1 MDLTTVFKLSLYG
14 LTAAVGLVL
23 GSAENGWIP
32 FVSLPMTLL
41 GYWWCEV
48 AVGKNGRRLQGL
60 GDTLSL
66 VFGGVSLAAATAE
79 FFGNNPEGK
88 LLSGIHLVVY
98 LTWIVLL
105 QRKHET
111 RYWQL
116 LVLGVLQVAVASV
129 LTNGTWF
136 GLSVLAYLV
145 ASTWTMSVFSLH
157 RAAEE
162 FDVERRA
169 AEGVPVA
176 NSPAPVN
183 SATTQINNRTSRQ
196 SSRAIGAICSE
207 DGSQWITWRF
217 VSGVGLCASLGLIVG
232 SMFFAFIPRVW
243 VGTTFGLADD
253 ELPPTLRRTITG
265 LANEIRLGDMRP
277 ILESNDPVLTLRLFE
292 NGTNQRLNPFTYA
305 ERLGHPE
312 PLFRGVMLIDYEEGR
327 WRPNRFAS
335 EQVERLIEQP
345 PAPASNRS
353 ASPTTTLVRQEIRL
367 ERLGND
373 ILFCQGRAVA
383 MSDSEGYRCGRNRY
397 LEGIAVRRDWF
408 KELPGAVDYVAYSE
422 LPAARDGSDAGYVAS
437 RNAIT
442 AYRVSEYLEKKH
454 CSKVPDALERLKAHA
469 KSVIAT
475 EQKRAGRA
483 LTELEQARAI
493 EAHLRDS
500 GLYSYSLTMRPH
512 PLKVD
517 PVEDFLFNSHSG
529 HCQYFA
535 SALGLMLRSIGIPAR
550 LVTGF
555 KGGEV
560 QADGVLLVEKRY
572 SHAWVEAW
580 IDNQKWVT
588 FDATPEADRAASVA
602 AVGAKRSIWTA
613 LSSSLSGAWESNVL
627 NISLER
633 QEDLFYRPM
642 REALTGLRDYV
653 ADFTDSPASSL
664 LKLFV
669 FLGNPRQWQ
678 TTSGVIRLALFV
690 ALLWLLRR
698 SVLRLGLKWGW
709 WRSKAEAAPRRRVE
723 FYERF
728 ARLMQSHGEQRQPAE
743 TQSEFIQSVT
753 QRLANRQRTAVSSR
767 EVTPSP
773 SLVPIGDLFYRVRF
787 GDEELLVEEATQM
800 NELLTQLEQ
809 ALGNASNTPARSR

>member
-1 MDLTTVFKLSLYG
+1 MDLTTVFKLSIYG

-23 GSAENGWIP
+23 GAAENGWIP

-48 AVGKNGRRLQGL
+48 AVGQNGRRLGGL

-105 QRKHET
+105 QRKHDT

-169 AEGVPVA
+169 AADTPVA
-176 NSPAPVN
+176 TSPTAVN
-183 SATTQINNRTSRQ
+183 SDTTQINHRTSRLT
-196 SSRAIGAICSE
+196 SRAIGAICSE

-253 ELPPTLRRTITG
+253 ELPATLRRTITG

-312 PLFRGVMLIDYEEGR
+312 PLFRGVMLVNYEEGR
-327 WRPNRFAS
+327 WWPNRFAS
-335 EQVERLIEQP
+335 EQVERLVEMP
-345 PAPASNRS
+345 REPAVDRSSLPA
-353 ASPTTTLVRQEIRL
+353 TTLVRQEIRL
-367 ERLGND
+367 ERIGND
-373 ILFCQGRAVA
+373 ILFCLGRAVA
-383 MSDSEGYRCGRNRY
+383 MRDPDGFRCGRNRY
-397 LEGIAVRRDWF
+397 LDGIAIRRDWF
-408 KELPGAVDYVAYSE
+408 KELPGAVDYIAYSE
-422 LPAARDGSDAGYVAS
+422 MPVARDGSGGGVVAS

-442 AYRVSEYLEKKH
+442 AYRVSEYLKR
-454 CSKVPDALERLKAHA
+454 CSEVPDELERLKAHA
-469 KSVIAT
+469 QSVIAT
-475 EQKRAGRA
+475 EQKRTGRT
-483 LTELEQARAI
+483 LTKLEEARAI

-500 GLYSYSLTMRPH
+500 GLYTYSLTMRPH

-535 SALGLMLRSIGIPAR
+535 SALGLMLRSIDIPAR

-560 QADGVLLVEKRY
+560 GPDGVLLVEKRY

-588 FDATPEADRAASVA
+588 FDATPEADRAASVTA
-602 AVGAKRSIWTA
+602 IGAKRSIWTA
-613 LSSSLSGAWESNVL
+613 MTSSLSGAWETNVL

-633 QEDLFYRPM
+633 QEDLFYRPL
-642 REALTGLRDYV
+642 REAIFALRDHV

-669 FLGNPRQWQ
+669 FLGNPRHWQ
-678 TTSGVIRLALFV
+678 TTAGAIRLALFV
-690 ALLWLLRR
+690 ALLWLLRH
-698 SVLRLGLKWGW
+698 SVLRLGLRWGW

-728 ARLMQSHGEQRQPAE
+728 ARLMQSLGEQRHPAQ
-743 TQSEFIQSVT
+743 TQGEFIHAVT
-753 QRLANRQRTAVSSR
+753 PRLADRLRTAASSP

-773 SLVPIGDLFYRVRF
+773 SLAPIGDLFYRVRF
-787 GDEELLVEEATQM
+787 GDEELPAEEASRM
-800 NELLTQLEQ
+800 NKLLTQLEQ
-809 ALGNASNTPARSR
+809 ALGPASSKQARSR

>member
-1 MDLTTVFKLSLYG
+1 MDLTTVFKLSIYG

-23 GSAENGWIP
+23 GAAENGWIP

-48 AVGKNGRRLQGL
+48 AVGQNGRRLGGL

-105 QRKHET
+105 QRKHDT

-169 AEGVPVA
+169 AADTPVA
-176 NSPAPVN
+176 TSPTAVN
-183 SATTQINNRTSRQ
+183 SDTTQINHRTSRLT
-196 SSRAIGAICSE
+196 SRAIGAICSE

-253 ELPPTLRRTITG
+253 ELPATLRRTITG

-312 PLFRGVMLIDYEEGR
+312 PLFRGVMLVNYEEGR
-327 WRPNRFAS
+327 WWPNRFAS
-335 EQVERLIEQP
+335 EQVERLVEMP
-345 PAPASNRS
+345 REPAVDRSSLPA
-353 ASPTTTLVRQEIRL
+353 TTLVRQEIRL
-367 ERLGND
+367 ERIGND
-373 ILFCQGRAVA
+373 ILFCLGRAVA
-383 MSDSEGYRCGRNRY
+383 MRDPDGFRCGRNRY

-442 AYRVSEYLEKKH
+442 AYRVSEYLKS
-454 CSKVPDALERLKAHA
+454 CSEVPDELERLKAHA
-469 KSVIAT
+469 QSVIASA
-475 EQKRAGRA
+475 QQRAGRT
-483 LTELEQARAI
+483 LTKLEEARAI

-500 GLYSYSLTMRPH
+500 GLYTYSLTMRPH

-535 SALGLMLRSIGIPAR
+535 SALGLMLRSIDIPAR

-560 QADGVLLVEKRY
+560 GPDGVLLVEKRY

-588 FDATPEADRAASVA
+588 FDATPEADRAASVTA
-602 AVGAKRSIWTA
+602 IGAKRSIWTA
-613 LSSSLSGAWESNVL
+613 MTSSLSGAWETNVL

-633 QEDLFYRPM
+633 QEDLFYRPL
-642 REALTGLRDYV
+642 REAIFALRDHV

-669 FLGNPRQWQ
+669 FLGNPRHWQ
-678 TTSGVIRLALFV
+678 TTAGAIRLALFV
-690 ALLWLLRR
+690 ALLWLLRH
-698 SVLRLGLKWGW
+698 SVLRLGLRWGW

-728 ARLMQSHGEQRQPAE
+728 ARLMQSLGEQRHPAQ
-743 TQSEFIQSVT
+743 TQGEFIHAVT
-753 QRLANRQRTAVSSR
+753 PRLADRLRTAASSP

-773 SLVPIGDLFYRVRF
+773 SLAPIGDLFYRVRF
-787 GDEELLVEEATQM
+787 GDEELPAEEASRM
-800 NELLTQLEQ
+800 NKLLTQLEQ
-809 ALGNASNTPARSR
+809 ALGPASSKQARSR

>member
-1 MDLTTVFKLSLYG
+1 MDLTTVFKLSIYG

-23 GSAENGWIP
+23 GAAENGWIP

-41 GYWWCEV
+41 GYWWCEL
-48 AVGKNGRRLQGL
+48 AVGQNGRRLGGL

-169 AEGVPVA
+169 ADTSVA
-176 NSPAPVN
+176 TSPAAVN
-183 SATTQINNRTSRQ
+183 SDTTQVNNRTSRL

-277 ILESNDPVLTLRLFE
+277 ILESNDPVLTLRLFD

-312 PLFRGVMLIDYEEGR
+312 PLFRGMMLVNYEEGR
-327 WRPNRFAS
+327 WWPNRFAS
-335 EQVERLIEQP
+335 EQVERLLEEP
-345 PAPASNRS
+345 TAPVPNRS
-353 ASPTTTLVRQEIRL
+353 SSSTTTLVRQEIRL
-367 ERLGND
+367 ERIGND
-373 ILFCQGRAVA
+373 ILFCLGRAIG
-383 MSDSEGYRCGRNRY
+383 MSDSDGYRCGRNRY
-397 LEGIAVRRDWF
+397 LDGIAVRRDWF

-422 LPAARDGSDAGYVAS
+422 MPTARDGSNAGYVAS

-442 AYRVSEYLEKKH
+442 AYRVSEYLKR
-454 CSKVPDALERLKAHA
+454 CSEVPDELERLKAHA
-469 KSVIAT
+469 QSVIASA
-475 EQKRAGRA
+475 QKRAGRT
-483 LTELEQARAI
+483 LTKLEEARAI

-500 GLYSYSLTMRPH
+500 GLYTYSLNMRPH

-535 SALGLMLRSIGIPAR
+535 SALGLMLRSIDIPAR

-560 QADGVLLVEKRY
+560 GQDGVLLIEKRY

-580 IDNQKWVT
+580 IGNQKWVT
-588 FDATPEADRAASVA
+588 FDATPEADRAASVSA
-602 AVGAKRSIWTA
+602 IGAKRSIWTA
-613 LSSSLSGAWESNVL
+613 MSSSLSGAWETNVL

-669 FLGNPRQWQ
+669 FLGNPRHWQ
-678 TTSGVIRLALFV
+678 TTSGVIRLALFA

-698 SVLRLGLKWGW
+698 SVLRLGLRWGL
-709 WRSKAEAAPRRRVE
+709 WRSQAELSPRRRVE

-728 ARLMQSHGEQRQPAE
+728 ARLMQSLGERRQPTE
-743 TQSEFIQSVT
+743 THREFIHAVT
-753 QRLANRQRTAVSSR
+753 HRLSHRLSMIESPHTSR
-767 EVTPSP
+767 SPINLTPIS
-773 SLVPIGDLFYRVRF
+773 DLFNRVRF
-787 GDEELLVEEATQM
+787 GDEELPVEEADQM

-809 ALGNASNTPARSR
+809 TLGPASSKPAHSR

>member
-1 MDLTTVFKLSLYG
+1 MDLTTVFKLSIYG

-23 GSAENGWIP
+23 GAAENGWIP

-48 AVGKNGRRLQGL
+48 AVGRNGRQLGGL

-79 FFGNNPEGK
+79 FFGENPEGK

-105 QRKHET
+105 QRKHDT

-169 AEGVPVA
+169 AEDVPAAV
-176 NSPAPVN
+176 SPKAVN
-183 SATTQINNRTSRQ
+183 SDTTQISNRTSRLA
-196 SSRAIGAICSE
+196 SRAIGAICSE

-232 SMFFAFIPRVW
+232 SMFFAFIPRMW

-253 ELPPTLRRTITG
+253 QLPPTLRQTITG

-292 NGTNQRLNPFTYA
+292 NGTNQGLSPFSYA

-312 PLFRGVMLIDYEEGR
+312 PLFRGVMLVDYEEGR

-335 EQVERLIEQP
+335 EQVERLIEKP
-345 PAPASNRS
+345 REPAVDRSSLPA
-353 ASPTTTLVRQEIRL
+353 TTLVRQEIRL
-367 ERLGND
+367 ERIGND
-373 ILFCQGRAVA
+373 ILFCLGRAVG

-397 LEGIAVRRDWF
+397 LDGIAIRRDWF
-408 KELPGAVDYVAYSE
+408 KELPGAVDYIAYSE
-422 LPAARDGSDAGYVAS
+422 MPVARDGSDAGYVAS

-442 AYRVSEYLEKKH
+442 AYRVSKYLKH
-454 CSKVPDALERLKAHA
+454 CSEVPDALERLKAHA
-469 KSVIAT
+469 QFVIAS
-475 EQKRAGRA
+475 EQQRAGRA
-483 LTELEQARAI
+483 LTKLEQARAI

-500 GLYSYSLTMRPH
+500 GLYAYSLTMRPH

-535 SALGLMLRSIGIPAR
+535 SALGLMLRSIEIPAR

-560 QADGVLLVEKRY
+560 QAEGALLVEKRY

-588 FDATPEADRAASVA
+588 FDATPEADRAASVT

-613 LSSSLSGAWESNVL
+613 LSSSLSGAWETNVL

-669 FLGNPRQWQ
+669 FLGNPRHWQ
-678 TTSGVIRLALFV
+678 STSGAIRLALFV

-728 ARLMQSHGEQRQPAE
+728 VRLMQSLGEQRHPAQ
-743 TQSEFIQSVT
+743 TQGEFIHAVT
-753 QRLANRQRTAVSSR
+753 QRLADRLRVIESSR
-767 EVTPSP
+767 EVGLSP
-773 SLVPIGDLFYRVRF
+773 SLTPIGDLFYRVRF
-787 GDEELLVEEATQM
+787 GDEELPVEEATRM

-809 ALGNASNTPARSR
+809 ALGPASSKQARSR

>member
-1 MDLTTVFKLSLYG
+1 MDLTTVFKLSIYG

-23 GSAENGWIP
+23 GAAENGWIP

-116 LVLGVLQVAVASV
+116 LVLGVLQVAVSAV

-162 FDVERRA
+162 FDEDR
-169 AEGVPVA
+169 
-176 NSPAPVN
+176 
-183 SATTQINNRTSRQ
+183 SATATMNCDTTQINNRTLRLN
-196 SSRAIGAICSE
+196 SRAIGAICSE
-207 DGSQWITWRF
+207 DGSRWITWRF

-253 ELPPTLRRTITG
+253 ELPATLRRTITG

-277 ILESNDPVLTLRLFE
+277 ILESNDPVLTLRLFD

-312 PLFRGVMLIDYEEGR
+312 PLLRGVMLINYEEGR
-327 WRPNRFAS
+327 WWPNRFAA
-335 EQVERLIEQP
+335 EQVERLLEEP
-345 PAPASNRS
+345 PAPDRS
-353 ASPTTTLVRQEIRL
+353 LSSTTTLVRQEIRL
-367 ERLGND
+367 ERIGND
-373 ILFCQGRAVA
+373 ILFCLGRAVG

-397 LEGIAVRRDWF
+397 LDGIAVRRDWF
-408 KELPGAVDYVAYSE
+408 KELPGAVDYIAYSE
-422 LPAARDGSDAGYVAS
+422 MPTARDGSDAGHVAS
-437 RNAIT
+437 RNTIT
-442 AYRVSEYLEKKH
+442 AYRVSEYLKRCEE
-454 CSKVPDALERLKAHA
+454 VPAKLERLKAHA
-469 KSVIAT
+469 QSVIAS
-475 EQKRAGRA
+475 EQKRVGRT
-483 LTELEQARAI
+483 LTKLEQARAI

-500 GLYSYSLTMRPH
+500 GVYTYSLTMRPH

-535 SALGLMLRSIGIPAR
+535 SALGLMLRSIDIPAR

-555 KGGEV
+555 KGGDV

-588 FDATPEADRAASVA
+588 FDATPEADRAASVTA
-602 AVGAKRSIWTA
+602 IGAKRSIWTA
-613 LSSSLSGAWESNVL
+613 MSSSLSGAWETNVL

-642 REALTGLRDYV
+642 REALTALRDHV

-669 FLGNPRQWQ
+669 FLGNPRHWQ
-678 TTSGVIRLALFV
+678 TTSGAIRLVLFV
-690 ALLWLLRR
+690 VLLWLLRR
-698 SVLRLGLKWGW
+698 SVLRLGLRWGW
-709 WRSKAEAAPRRRVE
+709 WRSQADASPRRRVE

-728 ARLMQSHGEQRQPAE
+728 VRLMQSLGEQRHPAQ
-743 TQSEFIQSVT
+743 TQGEFIHAVT
-753 QRLANRQRTAVSSR
+753 QRLADRLRVVESSR
-767 EVTPSP
+767 GVGSSTSLTP
-773 SLVPIGDLFYRVRF
+773 IRDLFYRVRF
-787 GDEELLVEEATQM
+787 GDEELPVEEASRM

-809 ALGNASNTPARSR
+809 TLGPTSSKQARSR